1 MVKDDFVHV
10 LNGIGELADMLW
22 ECRKDLPGIIATAH
36 QWWGRHRCNLEGQ
49 GLATFAQVF
58 DLDFWTDAL
67 DRMKTADL
75 GDGRTFWR
83 LTPSDRL
90 EVARLVDRA
99 RVALDQID
107 VRANGTSKDDGNTED
122 EGGKLPL
129 ARAKRATVD
138 DAQRALQQLVG
149 VIGAQGVKDL
159 PNEGAVLAALWD
171 RLGFRCSPKTLR
183 ATPMRRSWV
192 KAQKQARETFVGDL
206 RRRLLVVANHDA
218 DDYEGEASAG

>member
-10 LNGIGELADMLW
+10 LNGIGELADMLH

-67 DRMKTADL
+67 DRMKTADC
-75 GDGRTFWR
+75 GDGRIFWR

-107 VRANGTSKDDGNTED
+107 VRANGTSKEDGNTDD
-122 EGGKLPL
+122 EGGKLPKV
-129 ARAKRATVD
+129 RGRATVD
-138 DAQRALQQLVG
+138 AANDALQA
-149 VIGAQGVKDL
+149 VIDDKGYGAPFL
-159 PNEGAVLAALWD
+159 ANATEAEALGAILKVTGL
-171 RLGFRCSPKTLR
+171 RVSPKTMRQAPLWR
-183 ATPMRRSWV
+183 TIINGRMMRREEFKRGVRSRTMT
-192 KAQKQARETFVGDL
+192 A
-206 RRRLLVVANHDA
+206 
-218 DDYEGEASAG
+218 